1 MGPTEKGSGMSD
13 SDDAE
18 FTREDLIEMI
28 GEFMTGSMR
37 VEDLYRSHLCD
48 TIVHRVF
55 DEFGAEGLAELMIK
69 VENRGDWIVDM
80 LFDCNDLHDAM
91 FKHHGAYDDDIT
103 MKARTTMAMAE
114 MHKKIANLRKRY
126 TKKIVD
132 EIWECENPSEETE
145 ENAV

>member
-1 MGPTEKGSGMSD
+1 MGLTEKGSGMSD

>member
-1 MGPTEKGSGMSD
+1 MSD

-28 GEFMTGSMR
+28 GDFMTGSMR

-69 VENRGDWIVDM
+69 VEHRGEWIVDM
-80 LFDCNDLHDAM
+80 LFDSNDLHDAM

-103 MKARTTMAMAE
+103 SKARGTLAMAE
-114 MHKKIANLRKRY
+114 MNKKIANLRKRY

-132 EIWECENPSEETE
+132 EIWECENPSEEQ
-145 ENAV
+145 VG

>member
-1 MGPTEKGSGMSD
+1 MSD

-28 GEFMTGSMR
+28 GDFMTGSMR

-69 VENRGDWIVDM
+69 VENRGEWIVDM
-80 LFDCNDLHDAM
+80 LFDSNDLHDAM
-91 FKHHGAYDDDIT
+91 FKHHGAYDDEIT
-103 MKARTTMAMAE
+103 MKARGTMAMAE
-114 MHKKIANLRKRY
+114 MNKKIVNLRKRY
-126 TKKIVD
+126 VKKIVD
-132 EIWECENPSEETE
+132 EIWECENPSEEK
-145 ENAV
+145 AG